1 MSCREENRVSPLTSN
16 FCLLSFMSAPPG
28 ASDVPLASTAQ
39 RKKTRLPK
47 AGTSILNDFFFTVSH
62 HPSHEQ
68 QRVLL
73 AQIHQSIDPTYT
85 LKHLQDWFTRKRASE
100 KQPASN
106 RGTVRIPLNPEQIRH
121 LTELYNSNKNP
132 TFGLL
137 QTWSSLLKVK
147 TTVVTDWIEEKNK
160 LPSPAPTVSPEPN
173 LPSIYRRS
181 TSVST
186 PLSVPSPVI
195 ANTRFALFKPEP
207 PQSPVRPALSPIL
220 PPAVLPPSSPS
231 PLLITRVPEE
241 DTYKAGF
248 WKRPITRETLNEL
261 FKGPEAD
268 MKAFRGMVARGELRH
283 QGYTPG
289 IYVSPFCPCF
299 RTEHHV
305 HVAMAKSRY

>member
-1 MSCREENRVSPLTSN
+1 
-16 FCLLSFMSAPPG
+16 MSAPPG

-39 RKKTRLPK
+39 KKKIRLPK

-106 RGTVRIPLNPEQIRH
+106 RSTGMSLKEIPLNPEQIRH

-132 TFGLL
+132 TLGLL

-195 ANTRFALFKPEP
+195 ANSRFALFKPEP

-231 PLLITRVPEE
+231 PLLITIPKRVPEE

-248 WKRPITRETLNEL
+248 LEAFASRATSEEPTGPITREMLNEL

-283 QGYTPG
+283 QGYTP
-289 IYVSPFCPCF
+289 
-299 RTEHHV
+299 
-305 HVAMAKSRY
+305 AMAKSRY